1 MMPTTTTLTRAETIA
16 RLNDRARLGLDRTS
30 KTVITRSCLD
40 TFCSGD
46 TASGLL
52 AQAGLMKAV
61 RNHLF
66 ENDAHGE
73 RDFGAFK
80 FRGEKLFFKI
90 DYYDRELTYGS
101 EDPADASQTTRVIT
115 IMLASDY

>member
-1 MMPTTTTLTRAETIA
+1 MTTTTLTRAETIV
-16 RLNDRARLGLDRTS
+16 RLNDLARLGHDRTS

-46 TASGLL
+46 TPSGLM
-52 AQAGLMKAV
+52 AQAELLRAV
-61 RNHLF
+61 RNHRF

-73 RDFGAFK
+73 RDFGAFE
-80 FRGEKLFFKI
+80 FRDERIFFKI
-90 DYYDRELTYGS
+90 DYYDLELTYGS
-101 EDPADASQTTRVIT
+101 EDPADPTQTRRIIT

>member
-1 MMPTTTTLTRAETIA
+1 MTTTTMTRAETIA
-16 RLNDRARLGLDRTS
+16 RLNDRARQGLDRTS

-40 TFCSGD
+40 TFCAGD

-52 AQAGLMKAV
+52 AQAELLKAM
-61 RNHLF
+61 RNHRF

-73 RDFGAFK
+73 RDSGALE
-80 FRGEKLFFKI
+80 FRGEKLFFKV
-90 DYYDRELTYGS
+90 DYYDLELTYGS